1 MGQLLFGTTLVAS
14 FLGGVVA
21 LLAPCCV
28 SVMLPAYLATGFR
41 HRGGVVPATLVFG
54 AGVAT
59 VILPIGLGATALSR
73 LLVTGHLWIFS
84 IGGVLMVAGGV
95 AVLAGW
101 KPNLPMPGARAVKE
115 GSFGSAYVLGA
126 FSGAASACCAPVL
139 AGVAVLSGAA
149 ASFPAALS
157 IGAAYVAGMVAPLA
171 LVALLWDTRRERA
184 ARLLTDRTIRLRLGR
199 WQRRLALGSAISGGL
214 MIAMGVLAVVLA
226 FTGPGMPSSGW
237 QTELSAWLQHVSSL
251 ALYALSWIPG
261 WALLLV
267 LLLGFALLLRR
278 ARRSKT
284 ATTATT
290 APSACCA
297 AQDDTPTPATVDIAE
312 ENRREQEQR

>member
-1 MGQLLFGTTLVAS
+1 MGELLLGTTLLAS

-41 HRGGVVPATLVFG
+41 HGGGVLAATLVFG

-84 IGGVLMVAGGV
+84 VGGVLMILGGV

-115 GSFGSAYVLGA
+115 GSFGSAYLLGA

-157 IGAAYVAGMVAPLA
+157 IGAAYVAGMVGPLA

-184 ARLLTDRTIRLRLGR
+184 ARLLTDRAIRVRLGR
-199 WQRRLALGSAISGGL
+199 RARQVTLGSAVGGGL
-214 MIAMGVLAVVLA
+214 MIAMGVLAMVLA
-226 FTGPGMPSSGW
+226 FTGPGMPSGGW
-237 QTELSAWLQHVSSL
+237 QTELSAWLQHISSVTL
-251 ALYALSWIPG
+251 GAVAWFPG

-267 LLLGFALLLRR
+267 LLLGFTLLLRR
-278 ARRSKT
+278 AVRTRRTVPAETDSASCAREDEPEPGQIP
-284 ATTATT
+284 ATT
-290 APSACCA
+290 
-297 AQDDTPTPATVDIAE
+297 E
-312 ENRREQEQR
+312 EN